1 MSKNFSQELL
11 LIFVLFII
19 LVLIGIGT
27 MSAKPAESNLHLA
40 KITVI
45 GNLENDGGFFYQNVT
60 AEIVDPAFSGQNTFS
75 LRIQL
80 EDPDFEKI
88 LTGTYINVKRVPSS
102 VSLPVT
108 PDGESSSET
117 PTFIFTGYSRGN
129 TLFWLVLLFLVFLL
143 VMLGVEGFKY
153 ILPSLLMVIWIV
165 SGNLTF
171 SLHGNNIYL
180 ASFAILMLLAF
191 FSIYLQAKNFKIAII
206 VVISQAVTLFLIL
219 LINLVLFEKLF
230 LNELYYENLNVRVL
244 GFAEYWSLLNVV
256 VVFISFGAVI
266 NATLD
271 VVKGMTTYKQNI
283 PGVTNLGLIKEGTRH
298 HQIAIARIIN
308 VLFFVFLGLMLINLL
323 YFSREKYLNYWD
335 DPNVV
340 FLILLF
346 INSASAA
353 LLVGPVSAIITAV
366 FINTA
371 NRNNGQITLK
381 N

>member
-1 MSKNFSQELL
+1 MPKKFSQEFLF
-11 LIFVLFII
+11 IFVFFII

-27 MSAKPAESNLHLA
+27 MTANTTESNLHLA
-40 KITVI
+40 KITGI
-45 GNLENDGGFFYQNVT
+45 SDLENDGGFYYQNVT
-60 AEIVDPAFSGQNTFS
+60 AEIVDPAFPDKNSFS
-75 LRIQL
+75 LRIPL

-88 LTGTYINVKRVPSS
+88 MVGTYINVKRLPSS
-102 VSLPVT
+102 ISIPVT
-108 PDGESSSET
+108 PNEESVSEA

-129 TLFWLVLLFLVFLL
+129 ILFWLVFLFMIFLL
-143 VMLGVEGFKY
+143 VMLGIEGFKY
-153 ILPSLLMVIWIV
+153 ILPSLLMVIWLIT
-165 SGNLTF
+165 GNLIF
-171 SLHGNNIYL
+171 ALSRNNIYL
-180 ASFAILMLLAF
+180 ATFAILMVLAF

-206 VVISQAVTLFLIL
+206 VAISQAITLFLIL

-230 LNELYYENLNVRVL
+230 LNELYYENLNVSAL

-256 VVFISFGAVI
+256 VVFISFGAII

-271 VVKGMTTYKQNI
+271 VVKGMMNYKQNI
-283 PGVTNLGLIKEGTRH
+283 PGVSSTGLIKEGTRH

-353 LLVGPVSAIITAV
+353 LLVGPVSAIITAI
-366 FINTA
+366 FINA
-371 NRNNGQITLK
+371 SNKNNGKSL
-381 N
+381 